1 MKVLHITTSS
11 RGGAGIAAKRLHDAL
26 RENGVQSGFLS
37 ANQTIDFDNQIVNDS
52 FFAYQKPSFFKKIY
66 LKFEALFFPDRH
78 QKAAAQFRKIKDKL
92 HYEIATLPFS
102 HYALHEHP
110 LVNEADIINLHWVG
124 EFIDYPVFFEHCR
137 KPIVWTFHDMNPFQG
152 IFHYKNDENDNFAIA
167 SSFDAAMKR
176 IKAEALKKIRI
187 GAIVTPSRWL
197 LSEAEKAMVFD
208 GFEKTC
214 IPNSIALDVFNIQ
227 DKEKLRNEYRL
238 EKQEFVLLFVADS
251 VKNKR
256 KGFDLLLE
264 ALSLIKDKPITV
276 MAIGK
281 GEMPKADNLKII
293 SLGEINTAEKM
304 AACYALADLFV
315 LPSREDN
322 LPNVMLES
330 FASGTPIV
338 GFPIGGVAEHVKANL
353 TGVLADGISSAAL
366 AKAIAHFYA
375 TKENYNPL
383 KIREYAEANFSFKK
397 QADAYMKLYTDILR
411 RNANKFKKGITTL
424 PKQ

>member
-37 ANQTIDFDNQIVNDS
+37 ANQTIDFDNQIVKDS

-66 LKFEALFFPDRH
+66 LKFEALFFPNRH
-78 QKAAAQFRKIKDKL
+78 RKAVAQFRKIKDKL

-102 HYALHEHP
+102 HYALHNHP
-110 LVNEADIINLHWVG
+110 LVKEADVINLHWVG
-124 EFIDYPVFFEHCR
+124 EFIDYPSFFELCK
-137 KPIVWTFHDMNPFQG
+137 KPIVWTLHDMNPFQG

-167 SSFDAAMKR
+167 SSFDAAMKK
-176 IKAEALKKIRI
+176 IKAEALKKIST
-187 GAIVTPSRWL
+187 GTVVAPSHWL
-197 LSEAEKAMVFD
+197 LAEAEKSMVFE

-214 IPNSIALDVFNIQ
+214 IPNSIALDVFKIQ
-227 DKEKLRNEYRL
+227 DKEKLRKEYHL

-264 ALSLIKDKPITV
+264 ALSLIKDKSITV

-281 GEMPKADNLKII
+281 GEMPKVDNLKII
-293 SLGEINTAEKM
+293 SLGEINTSEKM

-330 FASGTPIV
+330 FASGTPMV
-338 GFPIGGVAEHVKANL
+338 GFPIGGVAEHIKINF
-353 TGVLADGISSAAL
+353 TGVLADVVSSASL
-366 AKAIAHFYA
+366 AKAIEHFYA
-375 TKENYNPL
+375 TKENYSPL
-383 KIREYAEANFSFKK
+383 KIRGYSEDNFTFKK
-397 QADAYMKLYTDILR
+397 QADAYIKIYTDILR
-411 RNANKFKKGITTL
+411 RNANKFNKR
-424 PKQ
+424 